1 MPGRLFQ
8 PATRLRLSG
17 LSSGKLPRI
26 PKRFGYLAAAA
37 SATAPELGSQ
47 PGGWISAA
55 FTPPASIS
63 FRQSSA
69 EQDGIWR
76 CAAFVGRPCT
86 HRWICASTIS
96 MVVLLPIRHS
106 REGRNPGAGATSLAL
121 DPLVRGGDYR
131 CVVGA

>member
-8 PATRLRLSG
+8 PATRLWLSG

-55 FTPPASIS
+55 LTPPASIS

-69 EQDGIWR
+69 DQDGIWR
-76 CAAFVGRPCT
+76 CAAFVGRPCN

-96 MVVLLPIRHS
+96 MDVLLLLVIPAQ
-106 REGRNPGAGATSLAL
+106 AGIQEPVPRRSPWTPAFAGVTIVAWW
-121 DPLVRGGDYR
+121 
-131 CVVGA
+131 CA